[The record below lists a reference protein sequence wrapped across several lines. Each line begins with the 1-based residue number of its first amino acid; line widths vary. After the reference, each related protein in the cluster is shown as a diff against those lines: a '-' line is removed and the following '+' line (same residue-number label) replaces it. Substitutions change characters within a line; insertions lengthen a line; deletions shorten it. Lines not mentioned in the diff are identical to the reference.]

1 MDTDT
6 DAAVVEPVTIET
18 EAISTELNEEQRNA
32 LTDDTVETEQAG
44 QETEDEAPKQRQQK
58 QKPPGVKAMPDGRY
72 VVQRADGTRIE
83 LTEDEIKGLAQK
95 RIAAATYKQREA
107 ERRADDYRARYEAAQ
122 QTQGA
127 PEGQPAQPQNRP
139 ATDDPR
145 PSWENGDWESMD
157 QYQDAL
163 DAWRDRKAAREPLL
177 TKEAYEA
184 WRASED
190 AFQRQ
195 DPSQNGDE
203 PNMAPNEV
211 WLSEAQRILAEGAEA
226 YGDDWQT
233 YVVANEA
240 APFDQ
245 EFTQFLFTEVDNP
258 AAMLLELGRDTEK
271 AIEIRQMLDEGKT
284 VKAARALGK
293 VEARIGSTGPT
304 TDDDGPHSDVI
315 DGEQTGD
322 DDDIGRR
329 LEVARAR
336 KASNTPPP
344 IQPVS
349 ARSGISARKDP
360 EKMTQAEYEVWRLEG
375 GG

>member
-1 MDTDT
+1 LVRGLEDGRTARNEQQERRRQQRERGQQQMG
-6 DAAVVEPVTIET
+6 VVQDMV
-18 EAISTELNEEQRNA
+18 
-32 LTDDTVETEQAG
+32 
-44 QETEDEAPKQRQQK
+44 QRQTRMLDS
-58 QKPPGVKAMPDGRY
+58 GHR
-72 VVQRADGTRIE
+72 RADAE
-83 LTEDEIKGLAQK
+83 
-95 RIAAATYKQREA
+95 AARREA
-107 ERRADDYRARYEAAQ
+107 ERRADDYRTRYEAAQ
-122 QTQGA
+122 QAQGA

-139 ATDDPR
+139 ATADEPR

-163 DAWRDRKAAREPLL
+163 DAWRDRQAARKSGQPP
-177 TKEAYEA
+177 A
-184 WRASED
+184 
-190 AFQRQ
+190 
-195 DPSQNGDE
+195 PSSLQGSQPGDE

-211 WLSEAQRILAEGAEA
+211 WLSEAQRILTEGAEA

-245 EFTQFLFTEVDNP
+245 EFTQFLFSEVDNP
-258 AAMLLELGRDTEK
+258 AAMLLELGRNTEE
-271 AIEIRQMLDEGKT
+271 AIEIRQMLAEGKT

-322 DDDIGRR
+322 DDEIGRR

-360 EKMTQAEYEVWRLEG
+360 DQMTQAEYEAWRLQG